1 MSGFKAYVYL
11 TFHFVINK
19 SLIKLKKKIW
29 YILRKK
35 CPLLA
40 SWRQNVSARSRKF
53 FIPVYILALLN
64 GSNLNPLSTS
74 LKPWKTDLIKKYKP
88 K

>member
-1 MSGFKAYVYL
+1 MPVTCVL
-11 TFHFVINK
+11 TTK
-19 SLIKLKKKIW
+19 SFSKIKKIFHSSL
-29 YILRKK
+29 YF
-35 CPLLA
+35 
-40 SWRQNVSARSRKF
+40 S
-53 FIPVYILALLN
+53 LLN

>member
-1 MSGFKAYVYL
+1 MIYF
-11 TFHFVINK
+11 T
-19 SLIKLKKKIW
+19 
-29 YILRKK
+29 KK

-40 SWRQNVSARSRKF
+40 SWRQKVSVRSRKF
-53 FIPVYILALLN
+53 FIPGYILALLN

-74 LKPWKTDLIKKYKP
+74 LKPCKTDLIKKYKP

>member
-1 MSGFKAYVYL
+1 MIYFTKKMPVTCVL
-11 TFHFVINK
+11 TTK
-19 SLIKLKKKIW
+19 SFSKIKKIFHSSL
-29 YILRKK
+29 YF
-35 CPLLA
+35 
-40 SWRQNVSARSRKF
+40 S
-53 FIPVYILALLN
+53 LLN